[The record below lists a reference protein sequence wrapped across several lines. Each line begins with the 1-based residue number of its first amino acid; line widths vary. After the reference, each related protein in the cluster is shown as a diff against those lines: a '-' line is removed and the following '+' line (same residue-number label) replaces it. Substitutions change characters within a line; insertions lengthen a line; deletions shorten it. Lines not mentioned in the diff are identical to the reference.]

1 MTPQSFAF
9 IAGLVKRECGLVLSA
24 DKTYLIESRLTPVA
38 RRLKMAGVDE
48 FIAALEKNPSRDLV
62 RNVVEAMVTHE
73 SFFFRDKKPFDQF
86 RDMVLPRLLESRATQ
101 KQIRI
106 WCAAA
111 STGQEPYTLAMQ
123 LKEAEA
129 RLKGWRLEII
139 GTDVSADVIQR
150 AKAGVYTQF
159 EVQRG
164 LPVQLLVKYFKK
176 VEDKWEIAPVIKSMV
191 EYRTFNLLEDPR
203 ALGRF
208 DVIFC
213 RNVLIYFDQETK
225 GQILDRLSRQLAP
238 DGVLYLGGAETVLGL
253 TTRFEPMPQQR
264 GVYTLTSNAPA
275 GQKLAV

>member
-1 MTPQSFAF
+1 MTPESFAF
-9 IAGLVKRECGLVLSA
+9 IAGLVRRECGLVLTA

-38 RRLKMAGVDE
+38 RRWKLATTEE
-48 FIAALEKNPSRDLV
+48 FIQALGKTSTRDMV
-62 RNVVEAMVTHE
+62 RDAVEAMVTHE

-86 RDMVLPRLLESRATQ
+86 RDMVLPRLVQARATQ
-101 KQIRI
+101 KHIRI

-111 STGQEPYTLAMQ
+111 SSGQEPYTLAMQ

-129 RLKGWRLEII
+129 RLKGWKVEILATDI
-139 GTDVSADVIQR
+139 STDVLAR
-150 AKAGVYTQF
+150 AKAGIYTQF

-176 VEDKWEIAPVIKSMV
+176 IEDKWEIAPAIKSMV
-191 EYRTFNLLEDPR
+191 EYRPFNLLDDPR

-208 DVIFC
+208 DVVFC

-225 GQILDRLSRQLAP
+225 GQILDRISRQMAS

-253 TTRFEPMPQQR
+253 TTRFQPMPNER
-264 GVYTLTSNAPA
+264 GVYTLTNAAPA
-275 GQKLAV
+275 GQKLAG